1 MLGDLPAPAISRAL
15 DAECRMLEDDFQNN
29 RFDITEDVISI
40 LCFGAFVEMVKRGN
54 FLRCSTYLPP
64 EHVEF
69 YKETVI
75 RLIQAEELPSSAM
88 NDFDYA
94 FKLK

>member
-1 MLGDLPAPAISRAL
+1 VVNPLGFYWLAYMQIFRIFSKMLGDLPAPAISRAL

-54 FLRCSTYLPP
+54 FCAVQRICLRNMSSSTR
-64 EHVEF
+64 
-69 YKETVI
+69 K
-75 RLIQAEELPSSAM
+75 RLS
-88 NDFDYA
+88 D
-94 FKLK
+94 